1 MKQVIKK
8 QQGFFLIEVI
18 VAASV
23 IAVVL
28 VLLLGA
34 IQNSIEV
41 SERALERTQ
50 TAYLLEEGAEVL
62 KAIRDN
68 SWSTI
73 AGLTTNLYYPTW
85 NGSNWTLSTTANTI
99 GKFTRSI
106 VCTAVARDTGD
117 DIVETGGTTDTGS
130 KKCTITV
137 SWQTPSGTQTKFLSL
152 YITNII
158 E

>member
-1 MKQVIKK
+1 MIAILHAMKRGVKK

-50 TAYLLEEGAEVL
+50 AAYLLEEGAEVL

-68 SWSTI
+68 DWDTI
-73 AGLTTNLYYPTW
+73 AGLTTIPIIQHGMVVVGRYLLPQILLENLLEVLCVLLLLVMQEMI
-85 NGSNWTLSTTANTI
+85 LSKVVVLLTVEVKNVLLVLF
-99 GKFTRSI
+99 GKLLQELKLNF
-106 VCTAVARDTGD
+106 
-117 DIVETGGTTDTGS
+117 
-130 KKCTITV
+130 
-137 SWQTPSGTQTKFLSL
+137 
-152 YITNII
+152 
-158 E
+158 

>member
-1 MKQVIKK
+1 MKRGVKK

-50 TAYLLEEGAEVL
+50 AAYLLEEGAEVL

-68 SWSTI
+68 DWDTI
-73 AGLTTNLYYPTW
+73 AGLTTDPYYPTW
-85 NGSNWTLSTTANTI
+85 NGSSWTLSTTTNTI
-99 GKFTRSI
+99 GEFTRSI
-106 VCTAVARDTGD
+106 VCTTVARDAGD
-117 DIVETGGTTDTGS
+117 DIVQSGGTTDSGS
-130 KKCTITV
+130 KKCTISV
-137 SWQTPSGTQTKFLSL
+137 VWQTPSGTQTKFLIL
-152 YITNII
+152 YLTNIS

>member
-1 MKQVIKK
+1 MKRGVKK

-50 TAYLLEEGAEVL
+50 AAYLLEEGAEVL

-68 SWSTI
+68 DWDTI
-73 AGLTTNLYYPTW
+73 AGLTTIPIIQHGMVVVGRYLLPQILLENLLEVLCVLLLLVMQEMI
-85 NGSNWTLSTTANTI
+85 LSKVVVLLTVEVKNVLLVLF
-99 GKFTRSI
+99 GKLLQELKLNF
-106 VCTAVARDTGD
+106 
-117 DIVETGGTTDTGS
+117 
-130 KKCTITV
+130 
-137 SWQTPSGTQTKFLSL
+137 
-152 YITNII
+152 
-158 E
+158 